1 MEEMREL
8 LAKEKEKNEELKEI
22 MKAQEQQYNTRVGQL
37 EKQLKTTMDLINV
50 ITKQQ
55 H

>member
-1 MEEMREL
+1 MDEMREL
-8 LAKEKEKNEELKEI
+8 IAKQKEQNEEHKEI
-22 MKAQEQQYNTRVGQL
+22 MKAQEEQYNTRVGQL
-37 EKQLKTTMDLINV
+37 EKQLKTAMDLINV